1 MRTQRMRE
9 EKLWYISKSDKGK
22 ENKKYSHK
30 GEKNVVL
37 KGGGTNVKRNKMMKG
52 NEASHI

>member
-1 MRTQRMRE
+1 MRE